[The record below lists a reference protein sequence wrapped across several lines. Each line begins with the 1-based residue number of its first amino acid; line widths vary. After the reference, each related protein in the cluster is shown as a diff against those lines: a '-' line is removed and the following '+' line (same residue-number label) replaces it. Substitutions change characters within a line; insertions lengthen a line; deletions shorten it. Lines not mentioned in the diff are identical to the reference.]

1 MKRIKVE
8 IYVSHF
14 VATVLDKTL
23 MLTIDKFARPYQT
36 YKLEFNRGLRKKVRV
51 PDKPYYIFEPSEMK
65 WTFHISL
72 LKLFISTLGY
82 YSHLTSDQIEVENYS
97 KEDYG
102 LPADIQFRNDQFTLR
117 DYQKVVTDE
126 LTQPE
131 NYVKL
136 VPTIMGSGKELR
148 NGTRIRVPNGWRA
161 IENLQVGDYVIHPS
175 GNPTKVTG
183 VFPQGKKKLY
193 KFVFLDGRTIDA
205 GLEHQWLIYRSDGTE
220 AVLTTKQ
227 ILLEREKPEN
237 KDLKHYIPL
246 PEPEVTEDKELPL
259 DPFIL
264 GVILTSNISNGIII
278 NTDDSDY
285 VDLIASKLPETSK
298 LTRKI
303 IINKVYNEY
312 RLTSTEFSYMAKLKE
327 LGITK
332 ESLFIPE
339 VYYNASIEQKTELLR
354 ALFNN
359 AIAINAPDS
368 TAITLT
374 LDNEDL
380 AKSVQKLVRS
390 VGDIVKLVP
399 YGLGYKLFIKSKK
412 PNRYFYGTKF
422 KAPTNPLRLR
432 ILDIVEVDKD
442 EATCISV
449 EAEDQLY
456 VADNYIVTH
465 NTLMCCYALS
475 KIAKKAA
482 IVILPKYI
490 DKWKEDMDKHFYN
503 IKDKYCVIQGSEKLK
518 DLMLHPNE
526 YNSKY
531 DIFIFSLRTLSLY
544 VNIYDNRKRDNFES
558 EQYPV
563 APEDLMQLL
572 GIGVM
577 VSDESHQEMC
587 NVSKLMLYFKVSK
600 YILLTATLASNDKH
614 TQFIYDMVVPDAN
627 IVKVN
632 LNTNNHID
640 VNNIRYF
647 IEDANRKV
655 KHTGSQGYSQITFEQ
670 YLFSRPHLLSQYDKM
685 ILKYVE
691 RDYIKRRKDGQKLLI
706 YCSLVDMC
714 KHFCNLLRGVYPDL
728 TINTY
733 VEEDDYESIMES
745 DITVST
751 PLSASTGIDIPNL
764 ITVIQTISMGSL
776 QSNRQSMGRLRKI
789 DGVSTIYD
797 AFYCGSLRKHNDLYR
812 QRESCTIDIAK
823 SWKKETYAVTPEHP
837 AMKILY

>member
-23 MLTIDKFARPYQT
+23 MLTIEKFARPYQT

-102 LPADIQFRNDQFTLR
+102 LPADIQFRSDQFTLR

-161 IENLQVGDYVIHPS
+161 IENLQVGDFVIHPS

-285 VDLIASKLPETSK
+285 VDLITSKLPETSK

-327 LGITK
+327 LG
-332 ESLFIPE
+332 
-339 VYYNASIEQKTELLR
+339 R
-354 ALFNN
+354 
-359 AIAINAPDS
+359 
-368 TAITLT
+368 
-374 LDNEDL
+374 
-380 AKSVQKLVRS
+380 
-390 VGDIVKLVP
+390 
-399 YGLGYKLFIKSKK
+399 
-412 PNRYFYGTKF
+412 
-422 KAPTNPLRLR
+422 
-432 ILDIVEVDKD
+432 
-442 EATCISV
+442 
-449 EAEDQLY
+449 
-456 VADNYIVTH
+456 
-465 NTLMCCYALS
+465 
-475 KIAKKAA
+475 
-482 IVILPKYI
+482 
-490 DKWKEDMDKHFYN
+490 
-503 IKDKYCVIQGSEKLK
+503 
-518 DLMLHPNE
+518 
-526 YNSKY
+526 
-531 DIFIFSLRTLSLY
+531 IFIYTRSLL
-544 VNIYDNRKRDNFES
+544 
-558 EQYPV
+558 
-563 APEDLMQLL
+563 
-572 GIGVM
+572 
-577 VSDESHQEMC
+577 
-587 NVSKLMLYFKVSK
+587 
-600 YILLTATLASNDKH
+600 
-614 TQFIYDMVVPDAN
+614 
-627 IVKVN
+627 
-632 LNTNNHID
+632 
-640 VNNIRYF
+640 
-647 IEDANRKV
+647 
-655 KHTGSQGYSQITFEQ
+655 
-670 YLFSRPHLLSQYDKM
+670 
-685 ILKYVE
+685 
-691 RDYIKRRKDGQKLLI
+691 
-706 YCSLVDMC
+706 
-714 KHFCNLLRGVYPDL
+714 
-728 TINTY
+728 
-733 VEEDDYESIMES
+733 
-745 DITVST
+745 
-751 PLSASTGIDIPNL
+751 
-764 ITVIQTISMGSL
+764 
-776 QSNRQSMGRLRKI
+776 
-789 DGVSTIYD
+789 
-797 AFYCGSLRKHNDLYR
+797 
-812 QRESCTIDIAK
+812 
-823 SWKKETYAVTPEHP
+823 
-837 AMKILY
+837 